1 MSNRKQMFFSGIL
14 FGTLVLTVITAAIK
28 LGVHI
33 EETPAAAP
41 EVTETIACGSI
52 VPIEESPA
60 AAERA
65 VFEQTCTNTPT
76 PTKGPKTSATPTFTA
91 TPSPEPTNTPTPKPT
106 STPKPTKTPTPKP
119 TKKAGTVGSK
129 KVPQGGHDWKP
140 YARHTAITAKSSP
153 QYALQKIAKTDENG
167 LRYVV
172 DQYGVKRLCVAL
184 PVYWAG
190 GTLEDI
196 GRCFDVKMA
205 NGATL
210 HCVLGDLKKIEHSQN
225 GEGKFGSNGELLE
238 FQVEQSKLPDI
249 VRKCGDISR
258 LGGAYEGEAVE
269 ITVCDY
275 FIPGFGG

>member
-1 MSNRKQMFFSGIL
+1 MNHRKEMFFSGIL
-14 FGTLVLTVITAAIK
+14 FGALCLTILVVAIR
-28 LGVHI
+28 LGIHI
-33 EETPAAAP
+33 EEAPAAETA
-41 EVTETIACGSI
+41 VTEPTECGSI
-52 VPIEESPA
+52 IPIEESPA

-65 VFEQTCTNTPT
+65 LFEPTCTNTPT
-76 PTKGPKTSATPTFTA
+76 VTPEPTPTVTNTPTPEPTATNTPKPTKTPK
-91 TPSPEPTNTPTPKPT
+91 PTNTPTPKPT
-106 STPKPTKTPTPKP
+106 NAPKKP
-119 TKKAGTVGSK
+119 GTVGTK

-210 HCVLGDLKKIEHSQN
+210 HCVLGDLKKPEHSQN
-225 GEGKFGSNGELLE
+225 GEGKFGSKGELLE
-238 FQVEQSKLPDI
+238 FQVDQNKLTEI
-249 VRKCGDISR
+249 VRKSGDISR
-258 LGGAYEGEAVE
+258 FGGAFDGEAVE
-269 ITVCDY
+269 IKVLDY
-275 FIPGFGG
+275 FIAGFGG

>member
-41 EVTETIACGSI
+41 EVTEAIACGSI
-52 VPIEESPA
+52 VPIEENPA

-65 VFEQTCTNTPT
+65 AFEQTCTNTPT

-129 KVPQGGHDWKP
+129 KVPPGGHAWKP
-140 YARHTAITAKSSP
+140 YARYTEITAKSSP

-172 DQYGVKRLCVAL
+172 DQYGTKRLCVAL

-190 GTLEDI
+190 CTLDDI

-210 HCVLGDLKKIEHSQN
+210 HCVLGDLKQIEHSQN
-225 GEGKFGSNGELLE
+225 GEGKFGSRGELLE
-238 FQVEQSKLPDI
+238 FQVEFSKLP
-249 VRKCGDISR
+249 KFMQNSSDISYF
-258 LGGAYEGEAVE
+258 GGAFEGEAVE
-269 ITVCDY
+269 IKVLDY
-275 FIPGFGG
+275 FIAGFGG